1 MRPLLFTTFFVLSA
15 WSLKAQVTIPDLMFA
30 AQLEL
35 AVPDAVNGD
44 QLDPAHPS
52 VAALAYLDLQGFG
65 ISDFTGLEYFT
76 GLTWLSLRDNPVT
89 FLPTLG
95 PNLVFLDISQTLLTE
110 LPVIPDGLEH
120 LNVQLTSI
128 TVFEDLPSALTTLDL
143 GSNTIGQLG
152 ILPSAL
158 ENLYLDDCG
167 FTGFPLIQGPT
178 DLRVLHMSYNPIQS
192 APDLPPTLVEWECSQ
207 CGLTQLPVLSPQ
219 LQWLS
224 VNDNP
229 LTALQALPS
238 TLIALHVANTALT
251 GLPEL
256 PEGLVSLMC
265 WGTTIPCL
273 PNLPMSLTQ
282 VALPSTVECVPEA
295 MSPSALDYAQ
305 VFGYPTPPVC
315 TNFNS
320 LCALEPYIAGTTY
333 YDMNGNGVADDGGAM
348 VPFVQLLLEPGGIQF
363 GSNNAGQFRAHVQ
376 PGSYTVSAV
385 PGPYQSGT
393 TGSLNADLPA
403 LFSVVTDSDHG
414 ITLTPDVVDA
424 RVLVTPLTDVR
435 PGFDAQY
442 RINYQNLGSMPTTGT
457 LTFSFDPAQ
466 QFVSSV
472 PVPDDLAPGEASWN
486 VSMDALSVDGIITV
500 FLSLPVSTPLATQLS
515 QSVTIAPTDTDEDP
529 SNNTDLIE
537 QVVVGSYDPNDKLVD
552 PSVLSPQE
560 VAVGTP
566 VRYTVRFQNTG
577 TAEALLVR
585 ISDTLDTRLDL
596 SSFRFLC
603 SSHAC
608 SWYIENGVLSFIFQ
622 DINLPDSTSD
632 EAASHGFASFEIT
645 PSSDL
650 VLGESV
656 ANIAGIYFDYNEPVI
671 TEPAVF
677 TVEETTDVTEMLA
690 PVLRVFPNPV
700 QDVLYLIADE
710 HGGTAKVLV
719 CDATGRE
726 VLDVQLAIGR
736 AAINVRD
743 LPAGLYAVR
752 SSEGGFVARFIKH

>member
-1 MRPLLFTTFFVLSA
+1 MRALLFI
-15 WSLKAQVTIPDLMFA
+15 SLFIVCAVPLVAQVTIPDLMFA

-44 QLDPAHPS
+44 QLDDQHPS
-52 VAALAYLDLQGFG
+52 VAALTYLDLQGFG
-65 ISDFTGLEYFT
+65 ISNFTGLEYFT

-89 FLPTLG
+89 FLPALG

-110 LPVIPDGLEH
+110 LPVMPDGLEH
-120 LNVQLTSI
+120 LNAQLTSI
-128 TVFEDLPSALTTLDL
+128 TVFEDLPPALTTLDL
-143 GSNTIGQLG
+143 GGNTIGQLG
-152 ILPSAL
+152 VLPSTL

-167 FTGFPLIQGPT
+167 FTAFPLIQGPT
-178 DLRVLHMSYNPIQS
+178 SLLLLHMSYNPIQS
-192 APDLPPTLVEWECSQ
+192 APDLPLTLIEWECSQ
-207 CGLTQLPVLSPQ
+207 CGLAQLPVLPPQ

-229 LTALQALPS
+229 LNALQALPS

-251 GLPEL
+251 DLPEL
-256 PEGLVSLMC
+256 PAGLESLMC
-265 WGTTIPCL
+265 FGTTIPCL
-273 PNLPMSLTQ
+273 PNLPGSVNQ
-282 VALPSTVECVPEA
+282 IALPLSVDCVPEP
-295 MSPSALDYAQ
+295 MSSGALDYAQ

-333 YDMNGNGVADDGGAM
+333 YDMNGNGVADDGGTM
-348 VPFVQLLLEPGGIQF
+348 VPFVQLLLEPGAIQF
-363 GSNNAGQFRAHVQ
+363 GSNNGGQFRAHVQ
-376 PGSYTVSAV
+376 PGSYTVSVV
-385 PGPYQSGT
+385 PGPYQSVT
-393 TGSLNADLPA
+393 TGSLNADLPT
-403 LFSVVTDSDHG
+403 LSSVVTDSDHG

-424 RVLVTPLTDVR
+424 RVLIIPLSDVR

-442 RINYQNLGSMPTTGT
+442 RINYQNLGSIPTTGT
-457 LTFSFDPAQ
+457 LTFSFDPSQ
-466 QFVSSV
+466 QFVSSM
-472 PVPDDLAPGEASWN
+472 PAPDDLAPGEASWN
-486 VSMDALSVDGIITV
+486 FSADVLDLDGSVTV
-500 FLSLPVSTPLATQLS
+500 FLSLPVSTPLGSELS
-515 QSVTIAPTDTDEDP
+515 QSVTIAPMGADEDQ
-529 SNNTDLIE
+529 SNNTDVIE
-537 QVVVGSYDPNDKLVD
+537 QVVIGSYDPNDKLVE

-560 VAVGTP
+560 VALGTP

-585 ISDTLDTRLDL
+585 ISDTLDTRLDR

-608 SWYIENGVLSFIFQ
+608 DWYIESGVLSFIFQ
-622 DINLPDSTSD
+622 NINLPDSTSD
-632 EAASHGFASFEIT
+632 EPGSHGFVSFELT

-671 TEPAVF
+671 TEPVVF
-677 TVEETTDVTEMLA
+677 TVEETTDVAEMRSPA
-690 PVLRVFPNPV
+690 LRVFPNPV
-700 QDVLYLIADE
+700 QDFLYLIADE
-710 HGGTAKVLV
+710 HGGTVRVLV

-726 VLDVQLAIGR
+726 VRDAQLANGR